1 VRTGNRLHFKATGDM
16 KMRKL
21 IIVAV
26 LAFATPALAA
36 ELTMDTLLGTTLPEI
51 QKNLTDMG
59 YQVRKSDMEDGK
71 IEVYFVKDNK
81 MGEVYVSEATG
92 KVTKL
97 KMN

>member
-1 VRTGNRLHFKATGDM
+1 
-16 KMRKL
+16 MRKL

-51 QKNLTDMG
+51 KKNLTDMG

-97 KMN
+97 KMK

>member
-1 VRTGNRLHFKATGDM
+1 
-16 KMRKL
+16 MRKL

-51 QKNLTDMG
+51 KKNLTDMG

-81 MGEVYVSEATG
+81 MGEVYVSAATG

-97 KMN
+97 KMK

>member
-1 VRTGNRLHFKATGDM
+1 
-16 KMRKL
+16 MRKL

-26 LAFATPALAA
+26 LAFATPALAT

-51 QKNLTDMG
+51 KKNLTDMG

-97 KMN
+97 KMK

>member
-1 VRTGNRLHFKATGDM
+1 
-16 KMRKL
+16 MRKL

>member
-1 VRTGNRLHFKATGDM
+1 
-16 KMRKL
+16 MRKL

-36 ELTMDTLLGTTLPEI
+36 ELTMDTVLGTTLPEI

-81 MGEVYVSEATG
+81 MGEVYVSAATG

>member
-1 VRTGNRLHFKATGDM
+1 
-16 KMRKL
+16 MRKL

-51 QKNLTDMG
+51 KKNLTDMS

-97 KMN
+97 KMK

>member
-1 VRTGNRLHFKATGDM
+1 
-16 KMRKL
+16 MRKL

-51 QKNLTDMG
+51 KKNLTDMG